1 MIRRNTVRSRSKII
15 RMKKVPG
22 PQLYSP
28 REKLQDCIWI
38 FTIGDADDKPS
49 VPHAHAQGTGYRLD
63 AWTGDIYPAGSER
76 KRTIGKLSKKEL
88 ARLHSDPGFL
98 KFARKQ
104 IQWYRENN
112 PKINF
117 YVPEW
122 FTTLT
127 RRSKLAAIKQE
138 GVLNS
143 AITNYCSDPQ
153 KIMFILQK
161 TDADDTYNKLFYE
174 IKIDLFQIEKEGFT
188 DALKSLISL

>member
-38 FTIGDADDKPS
+38 FTIGDADDKPL

-138 GVLNS
+138 GVAGVFSVGLAVASLVAGASTSIAPSLMMVSTVASLTGVDCSS
-143 AITNYCSDPQ
+143 AE
-153 KIMFILQK
+153 
-161 TDADDTYNKLFYE
+161 A
-174 IKIDLFQIEKEGFT
+174 
-188 DALKSLISL
+188 

>member
-28 REKLQDCIWI
+28 REKLQDCRWN
-38 FTIGDADDKPS
+38 FTIGDADDNPS

-63 AWTGDIYPAGSER
+63 AWTGDIYPTGSER

-127 RRSKLAAIKQE
+127 RRSELATIKQE
-138 GVLNS
+138 EV
-143 AITNYCSDPQ
+143 
-153 KIMFILQK
+153 
-161 TDADDTYNKLFYE
+161 ADVFA
-174 IKIDLFQIEKEGFT
+174 FVG
-188 DALKSLISL
+188 KSHVKSEM

>member
-76 KRTIGKLSKKEL
+76 KRTIGKLSKKRAGEITF
-88 ARLHSDPGFL
+88 RPRIFKICKETNSMVQGKQSQDKFL
-98 KFARKQ
+98 CAGMVYDF
-104 IQWYRENN
+104 N
-112 PKINF
+112 
-117 YVPEW
+117 
-122 FTTLT
+122 
-127 RRSKLAAIKQE
+127 QE
-138 GVLNS
+138 
-143 AITNYCSDPQ
+143 
-153 KIMFILQK
+153 K
-161 TDADDTYNKLFYE
+161 
-174 IKIDLFQIEKEGFT
+174 
-188 DALKSLISL
+188 

>member
-1 MIRRNTVRSRSKII
+1 MINLQCLMLMRRERDIVWMHGLEIFI
-15 RMKKVPG
+15 R
-22 PQLYSP
+22 
-28 REKLQDCIWI
+28 
-38 FTIGDADDKPS
+38 T
-49 VPHAHAQGTGYRLD
+49 
-63 AWTGDIYPAGSER
+63 GSER

-127 RRSKLAAIKQE
+127 RRSELAIIKQE
-138 GVLNS
+138 EV
-143 AITNYCSDPQ
+143 
-153 KIMFILQK
+153 
-161 TDADDTYNKLFYE
+161 ADVFA
-174 IKIDLFQIEKEGFT
+174 FVG
-188 DALKSLISL
+188 KSHVKSEM

>member
-38 FTIGDADDKPS
+38 FTIGDADDKPL

-138 GVLNS
+138 GVAGVFVFVGKS
-143 AITNYCSDPQ
+143 H
-153 KIMFILQK
+153 
-161 TDADDTYNKLFYE
+161 
-174 IKIDLFQIEKEGFT
+174 IKSEM
-188 DALKSLISL
+188 

>member
-1 MIRRNTVRSRSKII
+1 M
-15 RMKKVPG
+15 
-22 PQLYSP
+22 
-28 REKLQDCIWI
+28 
-38 FTIGDADDKPS
+38 
-49 VPHAHAQGTGYRLD
+49 PHAHAQGTGYRLD

-76 KRTIGKLSKKEL
+76 KRTIGKEL

-127 RRSKLAAIKQE
+127 RRSELATIKQE
-138 GVLNS
+138 EV
-143 AITNYCSDPQ
+143 
-153 KIMFILQK
+153 
-161 TDADDTYNKLFYE
+161 ADVFA
-174 IKIDLFQIEKEGFT
+174 FVG
-188 DALKSLISL
+188 KSHVKSEM

>member
-104 IQWYRENN
+104 SQDKFLCAGMVYDFN
-112 PKINF
+112 
-117 YVPEW
+117 
-122 FTTLT
+122 
-127 RRSKLAAIKQE
+127 QE
-138 GVLNS
+138 
-143 AITNYCSDPQ
+143 
-153 KIMFILQK
+153 K
-161 TDADDTYNKLFYE
+161 
-174 IKIDLFQIEKEGFT
+174 
-188 DALKSLISL
+188 

>member
-1 MIRRNTVRSRSKII
+1 MIRRNTVRSRSKIT

-104 IQWYRENN
+104 IQWYRQALPRN
-112 PKINF
+112 PAGSSNF

-127 RRSKLAAIKQE
+127 RRSELAIIKQE
-138 GVLNS
+138 EV
-143 AITNYCSDPQ
+143 
-153 KIMFILQK
+153 
-161 TDADDTYNKLFYE
+161 ADVFA
-174 IKIDLFQIEKEGFT
+174 FVG
-188 DALKSLISL
+188 KSHVKSEM

>member
-1 MIRRNTVRSRSKII
+1 MTKNKPVSRLCGILFNFDVSNS
-15 RMKKVPG
+15 R
-22 PQLYSP
+22 
-28 REKLQDCIWI
+28 
-38 FTIGDADDKPS
+38 
-49 VPHAHAQGTGYRLD
+49 
-63 AWTGDIYPAGSER
+63 ER

-127 RRSKLAAIKQE
+127 RRSELATIKQE
-138 GVLNS
+138 EV
-143 AITNYCSDPQ
+143 
-153 KIMFILQK
+153 
-161 TDADDTYNKLFYE
+161 ADVFA
-174 IKIDLFQIEKEGFT
+174 FVG
-188 DALKSLISL
+188 KSHVKSEM

>member
-76 KRTIGKLSKKEL
+76 KRTIVKLSKKEL
-88 ARLHSDPGFL
+88 ARLHSD
-98 KFARKQ
+98 
-104 IQWYRENN
+104 
-112 PKINF
+112 
-117 YVPEW
+117 
-122 FTTLT
+122 T
-127 RRSKLAAIKQE
+127 
-138 GVLNS
+138 
-143 AITNYCSDPQ
+143 
-153 KIMFILQK
+153 
-161 TDADDTYNKLFYE
+161 
-174 IKIDLFQIEKEGFT
+174 
-188 DALKSLISL
+188 